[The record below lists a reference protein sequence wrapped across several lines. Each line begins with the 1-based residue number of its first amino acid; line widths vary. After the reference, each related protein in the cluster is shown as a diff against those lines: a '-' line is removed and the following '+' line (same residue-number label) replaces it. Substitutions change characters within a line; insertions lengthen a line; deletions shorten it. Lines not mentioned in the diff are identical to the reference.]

1 MIETNSLS
9 MKPPRV
15 ATGKK
20 KKKKQR
26 EERKRKHGV
35 HLLVKRRPMQKLP
48 RQRRKVHFLEMERL
62 SSSSSPPPP
71 PPPIPP
77 PLLLL
82 KLILV
87 PSLSVSLRFS
97 PYDSQRGL
105 SVSLSLKSHLSRLR
119 ALLLLPLRNP
129 MIATQ
134 ELLRAPRNGPSSS
147 CCKQLLR
154 LLSSARL
161 HLSSPLSLSQVQSR
175 FPAGS

>member
-1 MIETNSLS
+1 
-9 MKPPRV
+9 
-15 ATGKK
+15 
-20 KKKKQR
+20 
-26 EERKRKHGV
+26 
-35 HLLVKRRPMQKLP
+35 
-48 RQRRKVHFLEMERL
+48 LEMEPRST
-62 SSSSSPPPP
+62 SSS

-82 KLILV
+82 KLIFV
-87 PSLSVSLRFS
+87 PTLSVSLS
-97 PYDSQRGL
+97 PSQSHSPILSLRPERGL
-105 SVSLSLKSHLSRLR
+105 SVSRSHLSRLR

-161 HLSSPLSLSQVQSR
+161 HLSSPPLSQVQSR